1 MKIFTSY
8 YWENK
13 IRKLRYRIQRGRR
26 GWSELDVWNIDQY
39 FIKTMRSMLKYY
51 RTHHC
56 GHPTYITPTEWNFIL
71 DRMITLLEEMDEN
84 TCSATFDGIDA
95 HIKKDQYMI
104 QCKNEFFQLF
114 SQYFYDLWD

>member
-1 MKIFTSY
+1 MKIFTSV

-26 GWSELDVWNIDQY
+26 GWSDRDVQNIYGY
-39 FIKTMRSMLKYY
+39 FTKTMCSMLRYF
-51 RTHHC
+51 RAHRR
-56 GHPTYITPTEWNFIL
+56 GHPTYMTQTEWNFIL
-71 DRMITLLEEMDEN
+71 DRMITLLEDMDRN
-84 TCSATFDGIDA
+84 TCSKDFTGINESIDR
-95 HIKKDQYMI
+95 DQYMV